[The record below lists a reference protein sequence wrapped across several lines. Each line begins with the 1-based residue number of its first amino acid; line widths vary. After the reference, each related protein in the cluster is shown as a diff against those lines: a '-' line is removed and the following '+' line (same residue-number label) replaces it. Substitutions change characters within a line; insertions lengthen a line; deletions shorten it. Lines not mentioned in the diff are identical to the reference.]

1 MQGLSDYLEHVD
13 VGKWLQRV
21 GALDIEDPGQETLEV
36 HLRFDQ
42 GYELGH
48 THGFQSMS
56 EEVQD

>member
-21 GALDIEDPGQETLEV
+21 GTLDLEDPGQETLEV

-56 EEVQD
+56 